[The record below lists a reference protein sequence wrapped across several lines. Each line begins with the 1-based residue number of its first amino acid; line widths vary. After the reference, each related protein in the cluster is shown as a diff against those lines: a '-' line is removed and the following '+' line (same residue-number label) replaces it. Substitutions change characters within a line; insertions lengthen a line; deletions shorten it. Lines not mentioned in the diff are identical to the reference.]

1 MLIKKDAQ
9 IERSINVT
17 LKRKDPIPMLLPA
30 TTM

>member
-9 IERSINVT
+9 IERPINVT
-17 LKRKDPIPMLLPA
+17 LKRKDPIPILLPA